1 MGVNYE
7 KPCVL
12 DKPEKPLP
20 CPFCGGPAK
29 VESKWDGVARWR
41 VKCRNRHSKC
51 AVHPKTPYD
60 YASEELAIQAWNGR
74 AN

>member
-1 MGVNYE
+1 MS
-7 KPCVL
+7 
-12 DKPEKPLP
+12 DKLMP

-29 VESKWDGVARWR
+29 VESKWDGVVRWR

-60 YASEELAIQAWNGR
+60 YVSEELAIQAWNRR
-74 AN
+74 ADDDRE